1 MNQYKSLAKKV
12 VRVLRCLKEKELLG
26 ERYSKVIHPF
36 LSGPIGGDASV
47 YLAMGIEPSKIWA
60 IDREREAYR
69 QCEQRWA
76 RFGVQ
81 CFYDRHGIDYALGI
95 AQFLGRPELKGGMAP
110 YLDYCGP
117 MSDATYATTHNVIS
131 KLGMGDVFSITHL
144 RGREVRDIGDH
155 PREKFLLEQI
165 HHWQPR
171 AFLAQSIYYH
181 SKEDDK
187 QGSPMM
193 TLTFGIGEAKEP
205 AYIDLRK
212 KTDKELLQVVKD
224 ALAEEYSYSEW
235 MDCFL
240 DNLEPEKL
248 IMAVKLS
255 KEKQKRRNAALK
267 AWRTIRANK
276 KKSKKQ

>member
-1 MNQYKSLAKKV
+1 MNNYQGLAKKA

-26 ERYSKVIHPF
+26 ERYSQVVHPF

-47 YLAMGIEPSKIWA
+47 YLAMGVEPDKIWA
-60 IDREREAYR
+60 IDREKQAYH
-69 QCEQRWA
+69 QCSERWA

-81 CFYDRHGIDYALGI
+81 CFYQRQGIDYTLGV
-95 AQFLGRPELKGGMAP
+95 AQFVGRPELELGMAP

-117 MSDATYATTHNVIS
+117 MSDATYATTHNVIRR
-131 KLGMGDVFSITHL
+131 LGWGDVFSITHL
-144 RGREVRDIGDH
+144 RGREVRDIGDRK
-155 PREKFLLEQI
+155 REDYLLRQI
-165 HHWQPR
+165 HHRQPQ
-171 AFLAQSIYYH
+171 AFLSQCIYYH
-181 SKEDDK
+181 SKEGDE

-193 TLTFGIGEAKEP
+193 TLTFGIGETKEP
-205 AYIDLRK
+205 TYIDLRK
-212 KTDKELLQVVKD
+212 KTNEEILQVVKD
-224 ALAEEYSYSEW
+224 ALAEEYSYSGW

-276 KKSKKQ
+276 KKSKK